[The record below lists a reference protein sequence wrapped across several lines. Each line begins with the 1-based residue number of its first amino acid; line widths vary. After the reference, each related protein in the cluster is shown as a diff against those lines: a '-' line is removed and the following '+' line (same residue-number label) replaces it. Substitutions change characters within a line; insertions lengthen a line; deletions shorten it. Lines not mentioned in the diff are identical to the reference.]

1 MPGLA
6 ASPLIFERIKLPED
20 QFETILLE
28 WMLPL
33 DGESLRE
40 YAVRIAKSITHENP
54 VLVGVSFGGIV
65 VQEIAR
71 VIPVRKTIIISSAKC
86 NAEYPRRFKLAKK
99 TGAYKLLPLK
109 LLLKVENLAKYSFG
123 EKINERLK
131 LYEKYLSIRDV
142 KYLAWAIEQ
151 VMLWDRCEPDPN
163 VIHIHG
169 EADEVFPA
177 KYINGYIP
185 VKDGTH
191 IMIVNRFRWI
201 NENLPKIILDAL
213 K

>member
-28 WMLPL
+28 WTLPL